1 MMNTKANK
9 KQRGLGKG
17 LDQLLTSSSELVEK
31 TIATSGATE
40 LPLSCL
46 VAGISQPRKYFD
58 DEALEG
64 LASSISEKGVLQPLL
79 VRPLQGDTHEIIA
92 GERRFRAAKRA
103 GLSSV
108 PVAIM
113 SLTDTE
119 AFEIALIE
127 NVQRQDLSTIEEA
140 EGYMQ
145 MIDKFDYTQERISKI
160 VGKSRS
166 HITNTLRLLLLPEE
180 VKTMVDDGHLSVG
193 HARTLIGMDNA
204 NELALEIINS
214 SLNVRETEEFISSR
228 KEKKKSNK
236 TTAKADEINKL
247 EQDSTSSLTESL
259 KRDVS
264 VKIRKNNS
272 GKIVIN
278 FENQDDLNE
287 LVKKLSL

>member
-1 MMNTKANK
+1 
-9 KQRGLGKG
+9 
-17 LDQLLTSSSELVEK
+17 
-31 TIATSGATE
+31 
-40 LPLSCL
+40 
-46 VAGISQPRKYFD
+46 
-58 DEALEG
+58 
-64 LASSISEKGVLQPLL
+64 
-79 VRPLQGDTHEIIA
+79 
-92 GERRFRAAKRA
+92 
-103 GLSSV
+103 
-108 PVAIM
+108 
-113 SLTDTE
+113 
-119 AFEIALIE
+119 
-127 NVQRQDLSTIEEA
+127 
-140 EGYMQ
+140 
-145 MIDKFDYTQERISKI
+145 
-160 VGKSRS
+160 
-166 HITNTLRLLLLPEE
+166 
-180 VKTMVDDGHLSVG
+180 MVDDGHLSVG